1 MKFKVTPYLELMPLW
16 QLLTMSMGR
25 LHANLW
31 VWNLAL
37 HPLLTDLISIVFTIE
52 KMVKISIFIKKSAY
66 KLVSFM
72 FSHTDQVGRRVDE
85 PFEQFR
91 QYGALL
97 SGQDGSKLTLKKAVF
112 ALISRL
118 IHILNRFLH

>member
-1 MKFKVTPYLELMPLW
+1 
-16 QLLTMSMGR
+16 
-25 LHANLW
+25 
-31 VWNLAL
+31 
-37 HPLLTDLISIVFTIE
+37 
-52 KMVKISIFIKKSAY
+52 
-66 KLVSFM
+66 M
-72 FSHTDQVGRRVDE
+72 FSHTDQVGRHVDE

-97 SGQDGSKLTLKKAVF
+97 SGQGGSKLTLKKAVF